1 MNLICYDYDMT
12 IHSSNRLIYFNTF
25 FVVEETYHMIDKC
38 DAEIATW
45 SETGDNFVVKSL
57 DRFAKVRRFC
67 AS

>member
-1 MNLICYDYDMT
+1 M
-12 IHSSNRLIYFNTF
+12 
-25 FVVEETYHMIDKC
+25 VEETYHMIDKC